1 MSAAVTDAR
10 DVAGHHGGDAGT
22 NYLTAKKGLLSWLLT
37 VDHKRIGLMYF
48 IATTTFF
55 AVGGLL
61 ALVLRVELFNPG
73 TDFLNATSYNKVFT
87 LHGAIMTFL
96 FLVVVIPAS
105 LGNFLLPLMIGAKDV
120 AFPKLNLASFHIY
133 ILGALFFLWTVIAG
147 SLDTGWTF
155 YTPYST
161 RLSDT
166 AVPSAILGAFIL
178 GWSSILTGIN
188 FIVTV
193 HKMRA
198 PGMTW
203 HRLPLMVWALYATAL
218 IQVLATPVL
227 GVTLLMVTAEKM
239 FNIGIFD
246 PALGGD
252 PVLFQHFFWF
262 YSHPV
267 VYIMIVPAFGII
279 SEVVAVHSQKRIF
292 GYRPI
297 AYSSVSIAVI
307 GFFVWGHHMF
317 VSGQSKLSSTIFS
330 FLTFAIAVP
339 TAIKV
344 FSWVATMWKGSVS
357 LNGTMM
363 YAFNFLFLFTIGGL
377 TGMFLGTM
385 ATDVHL
391 HDTYYVVAHFHFVM
405 VGGTFVGFLMGLH
418 HWWPKMF
425 GVMLNETLTKVGCF
439 LVWAGFNITFIAQ
452 FVMGSQGMP
461 RRYYFYLDQYTFW
474 HRAST
479 VGSFVLAAGL
489 FLTLGYMIHSL
500 FKGKPAPA
508 NPWNAKSLEWS
519 ATTAIPDEHNFSGQP
534 VIHEGPYE
542 FDAIDESM
550 GARHA

>member
-1 MSAAVTDAR
+1 MSAAVS
-10 DVAGHHGGDAGT
+10 DVHVGGEHHADSGT
-22 NYLTAKKGLLSWLLT
+22 NYLTSKKGILSWLRS

-48 IATTTFF
+48 MATITLF

-61 ALVLRVELFNPG
+61 ALVLRLELYNP
-73 TDFLNATSYNKVFT
+73 TPDFLSAVAYNKVFT

-120 AFPKLNLASFHIY
+120 AFPKLNLWSFYIY
-133 ILGALFFLWTVIAG
+133 VFGACFFLYTIIAG

-166 AVPSAILGAFIL
+166 AVPSAILGAFVL

-227 GVTLLMVTAEKM
+227 GVTLLMVTAEEV
-239 FNIGIFD
+239 FSIGIFD

-267 VYIMIVPAFGII
+267 VYIMIVPAFGIA
-279 SEVVAVHSQKRIF
+279 SEVIAVHSQKRIF

-317 VSGQSKLSSTIFS
+317 VSGQSKLAGAIFS
-330 FLTFAIAVP
+330 FLTFAIAIP

-344 FSWVATMWKGSVS
+344 FGWVTTMWKGSIA
-357 LNGTMM
+357 LNATFL
-363 YAFNFLFLFTIGGL
+363 YALNFLFLFTIGGL
-377 TGMFLGTM
+377 TGLFLGTM

-418 HWWPKMF
+418 HWWPKIF
-425 GVMLNETLTKVGCF
+425 GRMLPELPAKIGCF
-439 LVWAGFNITFIAQ
+439 LVWLGFNVTFIAQ
-452 FVMGSQGMP
+452 FIMGSQGMP
-461 RRYYFYLDQYTFW
+461 RRYYAYLEEYTAM

-479 VGSFVLAAGL
+479 IGSLILGVGL
-489 FLTLGYMIHSL
+489 FWTLGYMTYSW

-508 NPWNAKSLEWS
+508 NPWGAKSLEWTH
-519 ATTAIPDEHNFSGQP
+519 TTAIPDEHNFVGQP
-534 VIHEGPYE
+534 VVTEGPYE

-550 GARHA
+550 GKRHA